1 MFILNENKKSLDPNF
16 LVNKAMISMNSH
28 NLASSTGQSGEAKG
42 ILVLGT
48 LDDVP
53 YIFVVITFSYINDI
67 YESDALLMNEDDIGS
82 SWHEGIVFLEE
93 LGFYL
98 DDIDIVSIKEDTT
111 IFTDLVGVGSKVSN
125 AVFSDEESDE
135 VIDFLTSF

>member
-1 MFILNENKKSLDPNF
+1 MFILSESKKSLDSNF

-48 LDDVP
+48 IDDVP
-53 YIFVVITFSYINDI
+53 YIFVIITFSYINDV
-67 YESDALLMNEDDIGS
+67 YESDALLMNEDDISS

-111 IFTDLVGVGSKVSN
+111 IFTDLVGVGAKISGAAYNDK
-125 AVFSDEESDE
+125 ESDE
-135 VIDFLTSF
+135 IIDFLSSF